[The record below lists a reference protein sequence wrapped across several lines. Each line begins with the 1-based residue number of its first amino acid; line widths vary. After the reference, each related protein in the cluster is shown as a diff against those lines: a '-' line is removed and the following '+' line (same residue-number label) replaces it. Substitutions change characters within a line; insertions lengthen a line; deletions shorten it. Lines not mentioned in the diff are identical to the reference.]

1 MKGDNS
7 KHRLIKEFMQLRFTI
22 KNKFMILKMLL
33 FLLITSNSFFAQTNP
48 AVTSWLQNTNNTKG
62 RYYLT
67 GNSTPMNT
75 TIDANVQLVQYS
87 SNFVYVSATGVPA
100 FVTGPFATGPVTTAL
115 NNNYVI
121 KLPLNP
127 TVATNKTL
135 VGMGAVAAFINGT
148 VAYTAGDGG
157 SYNNLNQWHSN
168 AVYFENIGFD
178 CAHGH
183 PGPVTSDYHHHQNPS
198 AFNIENVP
206 SSSICNIYLAD
217 GLYVP
222 NAAKHGPL
230 IGFAADGFP
239 IYGAYGYTNPLD
251 TASPIK
257 RITPSYQLRN
267 ITARTTLPDGTA
279 ALGPTLTEMVQ
290 IMGPGQPQIQ
300 AILGAYLEDFEYV
313 SGLGDL
319 DENNGRFCKT
329 PEYPNGIY
337 CYFATI
343 DSNNKPVYPYVLGK
357 YYHGVVQANTHATI
371 SEPVTNHS
379 PALSVAKNNLEHI
392 GVSIFP
398 NPSREIVVI
407 QSYSPVF
414 SDLKIE
420 LFDANGKLILENTL
434 KQGSTMCYLN
444 LETVYEGIY
453 IVKIS
458 DNKNTIIK
466 KLIVSH

>member
-1 MKGDNS
+1 MK
-7 KHRLIKEFMQLRFTI
+7 
-22 KNKFMILKMLL
+22 LKIV
-33 FLLITSNSFFAQTNP
+33 LLILIACNSIFAQTNP
-48 AVTSWLQNTNNTKG
+48 AITSWLQNTNNTKG

-67 GNSTPMNT
+67 GNSTPILT
-75 TIDANVQLVQYS
+75 TINANVQQVQYS
-87 SNFVYVSATGVPA
+87 TNYVYVTATGVPA
-100 FVTGPFATGPVTTAL
+100 FVTGPFATGPVSTAL
-115 NNNYVI
+115 NNNYII

-127 TVATNKTL
+127 TVATTNTL

-157 SYNNLNQWHSN
+157 SYNNQNQWHSN

-183 PGPVTSDYHHHQNPS
+183 PGPMTSDYHHHQNPS
-198 AFNIENVP
+198 AFNIETVP
-206 SSSICNIYLAD
+206 SSSICNVYLAD

-222 NAAKHGPL
+222 NAATHGPL

-251 TASPIK
+251 TTSPIK
-257 RITPSYQLRN
+257 RITPSYQLRS
-267 ITARTTLPDGTA
+267 ITARTTLPNGTA
-279 ALGPTLTEMVQ
+279 SVGPTLTEMVQ

-313 SGLGDL
+313 ANLGDL
-319 DENNGRFCKT
+319 DESNGRFCKT

-343 DSNNKPVYPYVLGK
+343 DSTNKPVYPYVLGK
-357 YYHGVVQANTHATI
+357 YYHGVVQASTHATI
-371 SEPVTNHS
+371 SEPVTTYS
-379 PALSVAKNNLEHI
+379 SALSLANNNLEQI
-392 GVSIFP
+392 GLSLFP
-398 NPSREIVVI
+398 NPSSEIAVI
-407 QSYSPVF
+407 QSYSPVV

-420 LFDANGKLILENTL
+420 LFDVNGKLILEDIL

-444 LETVYEGIY
+444 LATVYEGVY
-453 IVKIS
+453 FVKIA
-458 DNKNTIIK
+458 DNKNMITK
-466 KLIVSH
+466 KIIVSH